1 MPENKECDKMSDD
14 INMKKLLS
22 EAEFRNREYMITHLS
37 YDREMEFYQCVK
49 MGNIE
54 ETMRLFKPLSSEG
67 LGKLSEDPVRN
78 LKYHLIITIAFV
90 TRYCIEGGMNM
101 EEAYNLSDIYIRRV
115 DECSTPAE
123 VDAIHREVID
133 TCVRRMNRLHKD
145 RIFSRPV
152 IVCIDYIYD
161 NLHAKITLD
170 DLADITGLSAPYL
183 SKLFHRETG
192 VTIKQYI
199 LGKKV
204 EASEN
209 LLKFSD
215 YSCSDISQYLGFGTE
230 SHFISVFKKFSKI
243 TPKEYRD
250 RFFRS
255 HWSEHKKSAD
265 DEK

>member
-1 MPENKECDKMSDD
+1 MDENTD
-14 INMKKLLS
+14 MKKLLA
-22 EAEFRNREYMITHLS
+22 EAEFRNREFMITHLS
-37 YDREMEFYQCVK
+37 YDREMEFYQSIK
-49 MGNIE
+49 TGNVE
-54 ETMRLFKPLSSEG
+54 ETMKLFKPLSSEG
-67 LGKLSEDPVRN
+67 LGTLSSDPLRN

-115 DECSTPAE
+115 DECSSSAE

-133 TCVRRMNRLHKD
+133 TYVRRMSRLHKD

-161 NLHAKITLD
+161 NLHTKITLD
-170 DLADITGLSAPYL
+170 DLADMTGLSAPYL

-215 YSCSDISQYLGFGTE
+215 YSCSDISQYMGFGTE
-230 SHFISVFKKFSKI
+230 SHFISVFKKFTKI

-250 RFFRS
+250 RFFRT
-255 HWSEHKKSAD
+255 HWGERKKSVVS
-265 DEK
+265 EK

>member
-1 MPENKECDKMSDD
+1 MAENTD
-14 INMKKLLS
+14 MKKLLS
-22 EAEFRNREYMITHLS
+22 EAEFRNREYMVTHLS
-37 YDREMEFYQCVK
+37 YDREMEFYQSLK
-49 MGNIE
+49 AGNID
-54 ETMRLFKPLSSEG
+54 ETKKLFKPLSSEG
-67 LGKLSEDPVRN
+67 LGKLSSDPLRN

-115 DECSTPAE
+115 DECSSENE
-123 VDAIHREVID
+123 VDTIHREVID
-133 TCVRRMNRLHKD
+133 TYVRRMNRLHKD
-145 RIFSRPV
+145 RIYSRPV

-161 NLHAKITLD
+161 NLHTKITLE

-192 VTIKQYI
+192 MTIKQYI

-215 YSCSDISQYLGFGTE
+215 YSGSDISQYLGFGTE
-230 SHFISVFKKFSKI
+230 SHFISVFKKFTKL

-250 RFFRS
+250 RFFRT
-255 HWSEHKKSAD
+255 HWDERSKAD
-265 DEK
+265 ENIK